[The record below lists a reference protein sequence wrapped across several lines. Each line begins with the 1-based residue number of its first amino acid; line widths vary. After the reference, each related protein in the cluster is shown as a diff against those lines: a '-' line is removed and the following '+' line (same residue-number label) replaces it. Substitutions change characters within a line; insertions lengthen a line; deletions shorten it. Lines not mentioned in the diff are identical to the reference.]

1 MSPGRSRQRAS
12 LGIFGCAADRCF
24 WPPLWPRCTL
34 DRTHDKM
41 AVVVNTNAFDGKWN
55 LYGDPCFCEK
65 SIATVTGTGTENVT
79 VETGNLSC
87 CLCCGCCCQVL
98 FCKGP
103 KTFNLAKATD
113 PAGSEKRWNDPNGVS
128 YLEVK
133 DGELKWYQAT
143 PTEHDGWVPKNWK
156 MSR

>member
-1 MSPGRSRQRAS
+1 
-12 LGIFGCAADRCF
+12 
-24 WPPLWPRCTL
+24 
-34 DRTHDKM
+34 M